1 MRDIRAGHGS
11 ATGLVR
17 NLPRSCDDRFV
28 GDVLPA
34 GMSAREAEVLDAL
47 GKHLTNAQIAS
58 GLHIS
63 VRTVES
69 HVSALLRKF
78 GASDRRELA
87 GLAAVA
93 RETVTVRG
101 LPAQWKSFV
110 GREREQATVLAALG
124 EARLVTLVGPGGVGK
139 TRLAVEVARGA
150 ASSFP
155 SGCAF
160 ADLVPVREGFVVQ
173 SVASVLGVSERPQQP
188 LAEAVLEHLAGR
200 RALLV
205 LDNCEHLLAEAA
217 VFTER
222 LLAACP
228 GVRLLVTSRER
239 LAVAGEYVVA
249 VPPLSLAAGVEGS
262 EAALL
267 FIDRAGAVDSGF
279 IPAAAVDEV
288 CARLEGVPLA
298 IELAAARS
306 ASLGLDGLLAGLDDY
321 LRLLAGGRGADPR
334 HHSLRAVI
342 SWSHDLLDDAERAMF
357 RRLGVFAGA
366 FDLDAACAISADGKR
381 GATADV
387 VGRLADKSLLVAAH
401 RSGSGRWRMLDTVR
415 AFALEQLTASGEEP
429 AVREQH
435 LRWAVQTAA
444 ALEQRA
450 QAAGGSVQAE
460 WRPGFDAVAGDLRA
474 ALGSGAGPGPDS
486 LRHRLACSLGHLAY
500 AHRYLAEARGHFER
514 AVGLAPGAGQAAA
527 DLLAQARVA
536 AAEGRGEDAFDLLL
550 ASASRAKTAGDDCA
564 RSTALVEAVTVAHRI
579 SGTFKHEVPPSRLR
593 DLLAEAARTAPAD
606 DAAAAAQLATAA
618 AWNARAEKSTPDPQL
633 AAAAL
638 AAARRAADPVL
649 ISGALDAVAEAA
661 RAAGKY
667 RQAQKLSVERSQL
680 TGHLP
685 RHDVRAGFEISDS
698 RSITLAVAAGD
709 LPGALSM
716 ADHAAGNPLAG
727 DQPMTLFRRV
737 IALALQGDFDAA
749 IADATGMWQAWL
761 RAGAPPA
768 HWLAPAAHA
777 GVLICNLRGDS
788 DGVREWRDRAT
799 RLAAGRTS
807 RNLALFAAFADSR
820 VALHHG
826 RNDQAAAALAGLG
839 IGERP
844 WYDNTRHWDYDA
856 YAWALA
862 AETAVTAGL
871 PDATQRLTA
880 AEPAAQE
887 NLWAAAC
894 LARANGQLHNDRAA
908 LEESLAGWQRIG
920 SRFEHAAT
928 LLLIPDRAA
937 QGHAELD
944 ALGCPRPSREP
955 PRN

>member
-1 MRDIRAGHGS
+1 
-11 ATGLVR
+11 
-17 NLPRSCDDRFV
+17 
-28 GDVLPA
+28 
-34 GMSAREAEVLDAL
+34 MSEREAEVLDAV
-47 GKHLTNAQIAS
+47 GAHLSNAQIA
-58 GLHIS
+58 GRLHIS

-69 HVSALLRKF
+69 HVSSLLRKF
-78 GASDRRELA
+78 GAADRRELA

-93 RETVTVRG
+93 RTPPAAVG
-101 LPAQWKSFV
+101 LPAPWTSFV
-110 GREREQATVLAALG
+110 GRDGERATVLAALD

-139 TRLAVEVARGA
+139 TRLAVEAAREA
-150 ASSFP
+150 APSFP

-160 ADLVPVREGFVVQ
+160 ADLVPVRDGFVVQ

-205 LDNCEHLLAEAA
+205 FDNCEHLLAEAA
-217 VFTER
+217 AFTER

-228 GVRLLVTSRER
+228 GMRVLVTSRER
-239 LAVAGEYVVA
+239 LAVAGEHLVT
-249 VPPLSLAAGVEGS
+249 VPPLSLAAGVADSMAGS

-267 FIDRAGAVDSGF
+267 FIDRACAVDSGF
-279 IPAAAVDEV
+279 IPAAAVDEL

-342 SWSHDLLDDAERAMF
+342 GWSHDLLDDAEQAMF
-357 RRLGVFAGA
+357 RRLGVFAGG

-381 GATADV
+381 GPVADLI
-387 VGRLADKSLLVAAH
+387 GRLADKSLLVAAH
-401 RSGSGRWRMLDTVR
+401 GSGSGRWRMLDTVR
-415 AFALEQLTASGEEP
+415 AYALEQLTASGEEP
-429 AVREQH
+429 ALRERH

-450 QAAGGSVQAE
+450 QAAAGSVQAG
-460 WRPGFDAVAGDLRA
+460 WRPGFDAVADDLRA
-474 ALGSGAGPGPDS
+474 ALGSGAGPGPDGM
-486 LRHRLACSLGHLAY
+486 RHRLARSLGHLAY

-514 AVGLAPGAGQAAA
+514 AAGLAPGAGQAAA

-536 AAEGRGEDAFDLLL
+536 AAEGRGELAFDLLL
-550 ASASRAKTAGDDCA
+550 ASAGRAKTAGDDRA
-564 RSTALVEAVTVAHRI
+564 RSTALAEAVTVAHRI
-579 SGTFKHEVPPSRLR
+579 AGTFKHEVPPSRLR
-593 DLLAEAARTAPAD
+593 ALLAEAARIAPAD
-606 DAAAAAQLATAA
+606 DPVAAAQLAAA
-618 AWNARAEKSTPDPQL
+618 AARNAGAEKAAPDPQL

-638 AAARRAADPVL
+638 AAARRAGDPVL
-649 ISGALDAVAEAA
+649 ISGGLDAAAQAA
-661 RAAGKY
+661 RAAGEY
-667 RQAQKLSVERSQL
+667 RQAHKLSVERSQL
-680 TGHLP
+680 QGRLP
-685 RHDVRAGFEISDS
+685 RHEVRAGFEISDS

-716 ADHAAGNPLAG
+716 ADLAAGNPLAG

-749 IADATGMWQAWL
+749 IGDAAGMWQAWL
-761 RAGAPPA
+761 RAGTPPA
-768 HWLAPAAHA
+768 HWTAPAAHA
-777 GVLICNLRGDS
+777 AVLACDLRGDS
-788 DGVREWRDRAT
+788 DGAREWRDRAAT
-799 RLAAGRTS
+799 LAAGHTRRS
-807 RNLALFAAFADSR
+807 LPLFAAFTHSR
-820 VALHHG
+820 AALHHG
-826 RNDQAAAALAGLG
+826 RHDQAAAALAGRG

-844 WYDNTRHWDYDA
+844 WYDSTPHWDYDA

-862 AETAVTAGL
+862 AEAAVITGL
-871 PDATQRLTA
+871 PDATQRLATA
-880 AEPAAQE
+880 APAAQE

-894 LARANGQLHNDRAA
+894 LARANGRLHHDRAA

-920 SRFEHAAT
+920 SRFEHACT
-928 LLLIPDRAA
+928 LLLIPDQAA

-944 ALGCPRPSREP
+944 ALGCPP
-955 PRN
+955 PTT

>member
-1 MRDIRAGHGS
+1 
-11 ATGLVR
+11 
-17 NLPRSCDDRFV
+17 
-28 GDVLPA
+28 
-34 GMSAREAEVLDAL
+34 MSEREAEVLDAV
-47 GKHLTNAQIAS
+47 GAHLSNAQIA
-58 GLHIS
+58 GRLHIS

-69 HVSALLRKF
+69 HVSSLLRKF
-78 GASDRRELA
+78 GAADRRELA

-93 RETVTVRG
+93 RTP
-101 LPAQWKSFV
+101 PAAVGVPAPWTSFV
-110 GREREQATVLAALG
+110 GREQERAVVLAALG

-139 TRLAVEVARGA
+139 TRLAVEAARGA
-150 ASSFP
+150 TSSFP

-173 SVASVLGVSERPQQP
+173 AVASVLGVSERPQQP
-188 LAEAVLEHLAGR
+188 LAEVVLEHLAGR

-217 VFTER
+217 AFTER

-228 GVRLLVTSRER
+228 GVRVLVTSRER
-239 LAVAGEYVVA
+239 LAVAGEHMVT
-249 VPPLSLAAGVEGS
+249 VPPLSLVAGVAGS

-267 FIDRAGAVDSGF
+267 FIDRACAVDSGF
-279 IPAAAVDEV
+279 IPAAAVDEL

-342 SWSHDLLDDAERAMF
+342 GWSHDLLDDAERAMF
-357 RRLGVFAGA
+357 RRLGVFVGR
-366 FDLDAACAISADGKR
+366 FDLDAGCAISADGKR
-381 GATADV
+381 GAVADMI
-387 VGRLADKSLLVAAH
+387 GRLADKSLLVAAH
-401 RSGSGRWRMLDTVR
+401 GSGSGRWRMLDTVR
-415 AFALEQLTASGEEP
+415 AYALEQLAASGEEP
-429 AVREQH
+429 AVRERH
-435 LRWAVQTAA
+435 LRWAAQTAA
-444 ALEQRA
+444 ALEQRV

-460 WRPGFDAVAGDLRA
+460 WRPGFDAVADDLRA
-474 ALGSGAGPGPDS
+474 VLGSGAGPGPDAM
-486 LRHRLACSLGHLAY
+486 RHRLARSLGHLAY
-500 AHRYLAEARGHFER
+500 AYRYLAEARGHFER
-514 AVGLAPGAGQAAA
+514 AARLAPGAGQAAA

-536 AAEGRGEDAFDLLL
+536 AAEGRGELAFDLLL
-550 ASASRAKTAGDDCA
+550 ASASRAETAGDDRA

-579 SGTFKHEVPPSRLR
+579 AGTFRHEVPDSRLR
-593 DLLAEAARTAPAD
+593 DLLAEAARIAPVD
-606 DAAAAAQLATAA
+606 DPVAAAQLAAAA
-618 AWNARAEKSTPDPQL
+618 AWNAGAEKGIPDPQL

-638 AAARRAADPVL
+638 AAARRAGDPVL
-649 ISGALDAVAEAA
+649 ISGALHAAADVA

-667 RQAQKLSVERSQL
+667 RQAHTLSVERFQL
-680 TGHLP
+680 TSHLS
-685 RHDVRAGFEISDS
+685 RHEVRAGFEISDS

-716 ADHAAGNPLAG
+716 ADLASGNPLVG

-768 HWLAPAAHA
+768 HWTAPAAYA
-777 GVLICNLRGDS
+777 CVLVCDLRGDS
-788 DGVREWRDRAT
+788 DGVREWRDRAAQ
-799 RLAAGRTS
+799 LAAGRTRRS
-807 RNLALFAAFADSR
+807 LILFAAFTDSR
-820 VALHHG
+820 AALHCG
-826 RNDQAAAALAGLG
+826 RYDQAAAALAGLG

-844 WYDNTRHWDYDA
+844 WYGNTRHWDYDA

-862 AETAVTAGL
+862 AEASVIAGL
-871 PDATQRLTA
+871 PDATQRLA
-880 AEPAAQE
+880 AAAPAAQE

-894 LARANGQLHNDRAA
+894 LARANGRLHDDRAA
-908 LEESLAGWQRIG
+908 LEESLAGWQRIR
-920 SRFEHAAT
+920 SRFEHACT
-928 LLLIPDRAA
+928 LLLMPDRAA

-944 ALGCPRPSREP
+944 ALGCPP
-955 PRN
+955 PAT

>member
-1 MRDIRAGHGS
+1 M
-11 ATGLVR
+11 
-17 NLPRSCDDRFV
+17 
-28 GDVLPA
+28 PA
-34 GMSAREAEVLDAL
+34 GMSEREAEVLDAV
-47 GKHLTNAQIAS
+47 GAHLSNAQIA
-58 GLHIS
+58 GRLHIS

-69 HVSALLRKF
+69 HVSSLLRKF
-78 GASDRRELA
+78 GAADRRELA
-87 GLAAVA
+87 GLASAVGA
-93 RETVTVRG
+93 PAAAIG
-101 LPAQWKSFV
+101 LPARWTSFV
-110 GREREQATVLAALG
+110 GREGERATVLAALG

-139 TRLAVEVARGA
+139 TRLAVEAAREA

-160 ADLVPVREGFVVQ
+160 ADLVPVRDGFVVQ

-188 LAEAVLEHLAGR
+188 LAEAVLDYLAGR

-217 VFTER
+217 AFTER

-228 GVRLLVTSRER
+228 GVRALVTSRER
-239 LAVAGEYVVA
+239 LAVAGEHLVT
-249 VPPLSLAAGVEGS
+249 VPPLSLVADVADGVASS

-267 FIDRAGAVDSGF
+267 FIDRACAVNSGF
-279 IPAAAVDEV
+279 IPTAAVDEL

-342 SWSHDLLDDAERAMF
+342 GWSHDLLDDAEQAMF
-357 RRLGVFAGA
+357 RRLGVFAGG

-387 VGRLADKSLLVAAH
+387 IGRLADKSLLVAAH
-401 RSGSGRWRMLDTVR
+401 GNGSGRWRMLDTVR
-415 AFALEQLTASGEEP
+415 AYALEQLTASGEEP
-429 AVREQH
+429 ALRERH
-435 LRWAVQTAA
+435 LRWAAQTAA
-444 ALEQRA
+444 TLEQRA

-460 WRPGFDAVAGDLRA
+460 WRPGFDAVADDLRA
-474 ALGSGAGPGPDS
+474 ALGSGTGPGPDDI
-486 LRHRLACSLGHLAY
+486 RHRLARSLGHLAY
-500 AHRYLAEARGHFER
+500 AHRYLAEARGHFEQ
-514 AVGLAPGAGQAAA
+514 AAGLAPGAGQAAA

-536 AAEGRGEDAFDLLL
+536 AAEGRGELAFDLLL
-550 ASASRAKTAGDDCA
+550 ASAGRARTAGDDRA

-579 SGTFKHEVPPSRLR
+579 VGTFKHEVPHSRLR
-593 DLLAEAARTAPAD
+593 DLLTEAARTAPAD
-606 DAAAAAQLATAA
+606 DPAAAAQLAAAA
-618 AWNARAEKSTPDPQL
+618 AWNAGAEKATPDPQL

-638 AAARRAADPVL
+638 AAARRVGDPVL
-649 ISGALDAVAEAA
+649 ISGALDAVAEAE
-661 RAAGKY
+661 RAVGRY
-667 RQAQKLSVERSQL
+667 RQAHKLSVERSQL
-680 TGHLP
+680 AGRLS
-685 RHDVRAGFEISDS
+685 RHEIRAGFEISDS
-698 RSITLAVAAGD
+698 RSIALAVAAGD

-716 ADHAAGNPLAG
+716 ADLAAGNPLAG

-737 IALALQGDFDAA
+737 IPLALQGDFDAA
-749 IADATGMWQAWL
+749 IADAAGMWQAWL

-768 HWLAPAAHA
+768 HWTAPAAYA
-777 GVLICNLRGDS
+777 CVLVCDLRGDS
-788 DGVREWRDRAT
+788 GGVREWRDRAAK
-799 RLAAGRTS
+799 LAAGRTRRS
-807 RNLALFAAFADSR
+807 LVLFAAFTGSR
-820 VALHHG
+820 AALHDG
-826 RNDQAAAALAGLG
+826 RYDQAAAALAGLG

-862 AETAVTAGL
+862 AEAAVIAGL
-871 PDATQRLTA
+871 PEATQRLA
-880 AEPAAQE
+880 AATPAAQE

-894 LARANGQLHNDRAA
+894 LARANGRLHDDRAA

-920 SRFEHAAT
+920 SRFEHACT
-928 LLLIPDRAA
+928 LLLIPGLAA

-944 ALGCPRPSREP
+944 ALGCPP
-955 PRN
+955 PAA